1 MDILSFL
8 LIGLLLGPAPVRAE
22 DPPTEPTDIMSTFEK
37 AWVVPKGYMRP
48 LDDDGWKAR
57 MTAFQKLAAYG
68 EKAIPALT
76 DALAKGEPETRVFA
90 AQALGPMAAP
100 AAKPA
105 LEAARNDKSAA
116 VRLYALDALSMFGKL
131 APTDELKAM
140 KEKDANQDVKAHV
153 GFALDRDDTPDPVAL
168 RKLLAGYDL
177 AKMNTAVVG
186 KAAPEF
192 ELTDATGKT
201 YKLADFKGKKAVVLV
216 FVYGD
221 NGPVC
226 HGQLAQ
232 LRDKIAEFEKRNVQL
247 LAIDPHDRSRA
258 RPRTLDALA
267 LGSHPCQGRSLSSHA
282 EIEVSGIFCTP

>member
-1 MDILSFL
+1 MPHLSRFL
-8 LIGLLLGPAPVRAE
+8 LPLLVGLFVGPTSVRAA
-22 DPPTEPTDIMSTFEK
+22 DPPTEPADIIRTFEK

-48 LDDDGWKAR
+48 LDDAGWKAR
-57 MTAFQKLAAYG
+57 MTAFQKLAASG

-76 DALAKGEPETRVFA
+76 DALAKGEPETRIFA
-90 AQALGPMAAP
+90 AQALGLMADP

-105 LEAARNDKSAA
+105 LATALKDKTPA

-131 APTDELKAM
+131 TPTDELKAI
-140 KEKDANQDVKAHV
+140 KEKDANRDVKAHV
-153 GFALDRDDTPDPVAL
+153 GFALDRDDKPDPVAL

-221 NGPVC
+221 
-226 HGQLAQ
+226 
-232 LRDKIAEFEKRNVQL
+232 
-247 LAIDPHDRSRA
+247 
-258 RPRTLDALA
+258 T
-267 LGSHPCQGRSLSSHA
+267 
-282 EIEVSGIFCTP
+282 

>member
-1 MDILSFL
+1 MPHLSRFL
-8 LIGLLLGPAPVRAE
+8 LPLLVGLFVGPTSVRAA
-22 DPPTEPTDIMSTFEK
+22 DPPTEPADIIRTFEK

-48 LDDDGWKAR
+48 LDDAGWKAR
-57 MTAFQKLAAYG
+57 MTAFQKLAASG

-76 DALAKGEPETRVFA
+76 DALAKGEPETRIFA
-90 AQALGPMAAP
+90 AQAFGLMADP

-105 LEAARNDKSAA
+105 LATALKDKTPA

-131 APTDELKAM
+131 TPTDELKAI
-140 KEKDANQDVKAHV
+140 KEKDANRDVKAHV
-153 GFALDRDDTPDPVAL
+153 GFALDRDDKPDPVAL

-221 NGPVC
+221 
-226 HGQLAQ
+226 
-232 LRDKIAEFEKRNVQL
+232 
-247 LAIDPHDRSRA
+247 
-258 RPRTLDALA
+258 T
-267 LGSHPCQGRSLSSHA
+267 
-282 EIEVSGIFCTP
+282 